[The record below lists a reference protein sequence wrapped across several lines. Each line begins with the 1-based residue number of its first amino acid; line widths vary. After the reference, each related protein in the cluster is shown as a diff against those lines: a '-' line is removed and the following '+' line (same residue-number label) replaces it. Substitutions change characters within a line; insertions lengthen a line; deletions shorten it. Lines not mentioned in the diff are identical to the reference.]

1 MYQLQKLRCFTNDR
15 FTYVFNRTAEQGTHT
30 HTQRKKRE
38 RDFTFVGVLPSDCNL
53 QGLTG

>member
-38 RDFTFVGVLPSDCNL
+38 RDFTFVGVLPRDCNL